1 METNLKTTGTM
12 RKFLPWIIVGAI
24 VLIGYFYFKGINN
37 TAVTLNQNIEEAWGN
52 VETSYQR
59 RNDLIVN
66 IVKSVQG
73 QAEYEKGT
81 LEAVIQARAAATQT
95 KVDPSNIT
103 PEQLEQFT
111 QNQSALSRLLVT
123 VESYPNLQANQGFLK
138 LQDELTS
145 TENQILTART
155 RFNEA
160 VKPYNNHIKTFPNS
174 LFAGMFGFQEKPYF
188 KAAEGADKA
197 PNVEFNFDKKEATK

>member
-1 METNLKTTGTM
+1 M
-12 RKFLPWIIVGAI
+12 RKFLPWIIVGA
-24 VLIGYFYFKGINN
+24 VVVIGYFYFKGINN

-81 LEAVIQARAAATQT
+81 LEAVIQARASATQT
-95 KVDPSNIT
+95 KIDPANIT

-174 LFAGMFGFQEKPYF
+174 LFAGMFGFKEKPYF
-188 KAAEGADKA
+188 KAAEGSERA
-197 PNVEFNFDKKEATK
+197 PDVEFNFDKKEATK